1 MSFTNFPNGVT
12 SFGVP
17 VVGGGQGFTSFW
29 SGRVFFVDGTNGS
42 NGNRGRHP
50 TEAFQ
55 TLQAAVTA
63 AGTDDTIFIRPRA
76 VGNFYTENVI
86 VPVGTHA
93 NLSIIGTGNGKGNSV
108 YQACTFRGVLAV
120 DDPVL
125 ELGSSFANIE
135 NLHVMARAA
144 QTHGFGVLGN
154 WNTAQNASTT
164 LLNIGSSV
172 VNCSFNTDIVDA
184 PPAAGVVQSAIR
196 LDSTE
201 GWLVE
206 GCYFQDCR
214 VGISVGS
221 TVSASYQIVVKDNLF
236 KGIASN
242 IAADLMLT
250 DVTGIEIVGNVF
262 GHAVPS
268 HAAGT
273 MTKYIFV
280 AGGATVTGGVA
291 KNYQGAAAVAFGTN
305 NTASSLIAA
314 GNFGLGGPW
323 TS

>member
-1 MSFTNFPNGVT
+1 MSLTNFPNGIT

-17 VVGGGQGFTSFW
+17 VVGGGRYASFW
-29 SGRVFFVDGTNGS
+29 SGRVWFVDGTAGS
-42 NGNRGRHP
+42 NGNSGRHP
-50 TEAFQ
+50 NQAFS

-63 AGTDDTIFIRPRA
+63 AGTDDTIYIRPRA

-86 VPVGTHA
+86 VPVATHA

-120 DDPVL
+120 DDPIL

-135 NLHVMARAA
+135 NMHFWARAA

-154 WNTAQNASTT
+154 WNTNLNASTT

-172 VNCSFNTDIVDA
+172 INCSFNTDILDA
-184 PPAAGVVQSAIR
+184 PPGAGVVQSGIR

-206 GCYFQDCR
+206 GCFFQDCR

-221 TVSASYQIVVKDNLF
+221 TASAAYQIVVKDNLF
-236 KGIASN
+236 KGVASN
-242 IAADLMLT
+242 IAADLMLA
-250 DVTGIEIVGNVF
+250 DVTGIEIVGNTF

-273 MTKYIFV
+273 MQKYIFV
-280 AGGATVTGGVA
+280 VGGATVTGGVA

-305 NTASSLIAA
+305 NTASSMIAA

>member
-1 MSFTNFPNGVT
+1 MGFTNFSNGVT

-17 VVGGGQGFTSFW
+17 ATGKNYNGMW
-29 SGRVFFVDGTNGS
+29 SGKVWFVDGRVGS
-42 NGNRGRHP
+42 DGNTGKSPAR
-50 TEAFQ
+50 
-55 TLQAAVTA
+55 AVKTIQKA
-63 AGTDDTIFIRPRA
+63 VDLAGTDDTIFIRPLA

-86 VPVGTHA
+86 VPSATHA
-93 NLSIIGTGNGKGNSV
+93 GLSIIGTGNGKGNSV
-108 YQACTFRGVLAV
+108 YQACTLRGVLAV
-120 DDPVL
+120 DDPIL

-135 NLHVMARAA
+135 NLHFWARAA
-144 QTHGFGVLGN
+144 QTHGFGILGN
-154 WNTAQNASTT
+154 WNTAANASAT

-172 VNCSFNTDIVDA
+172 TNCAFNTDIVDA
-184 PPAAGVVQSAIR
+184 PPGAGVVQSAIR
-196 LDSTE
+196 IDSTE
-201 GWLVE
+201 GWLIE
-206 GCYFQDCR
+206 GNFFQDTR

-242 IAADLMLT
+242 IAADLMLADT
-250 DVTGIEIVGNVF
+250 TGIEIVGNVF

-280 AGGATVTGGVA
+280 VGGATVTGGVA